1 MSEASDLITMN
12 YLYLITFS
20 INKNK
25 SSLWINLKPYFYM
38 VIENDGDYVKRI
50 TAISQGDTNDHI
62 VYVINGTGGSG
73 ETSNSLCVFEYQN

>member
-1 MSEASDLITMN
+1 MPEASDLITIN

-38 VIENDGDYVKRI
+38 VIENEK
-50 TAISQGDTNDHI
+50 
-62 VYVINGTGGSG
+62 
-73 ETSNSLCVFEYQN
+73 FKQNR

>member
-1 MSEASDLITMN
+1 MN
-12 YLYLITFS
+12 E
-20 INKNK
+20 
-25 SSLWINLKPYFYM
+25 
-38 VIENDGDYVKRI
+38 IENDGDYVKRI